1 MYSAKEREIF
11 ENIQR
16 DVKQTFPD
24 LKIFQECGPLHENLL
39 DVLMAY
45 SMYRS
50 DVGYVYGTHVVAAL
64 LLLNQSSEQAFVTL
78 ANMLNR
84 PMPLAFFTQDQ
95 SAMSRSYNLFVKA
108 FQYKLPSL
116 YRHVHLNLRIDPVLY
131 LEPMFLTLFS
141 LHCPVDVTSRIWDVY
156 AFEGDSFLVRTAI
169 GILMALE
176 SKLYGDRNEVLR
188 ILGWNTNTWPLG
200 KDDEFMNIVRSAG
213 KEEAKLGPTDRL

>member
-1 MYSAKEREIF
+1 
-11 ENIQR
+11 
-16 DVKQTFPD
+16 
-24 LKIFQECGPLHENLL
+24 
-39 DVLMAY
+39 
-45 SMYRS
+45 
-50 DVGYVYGTHVVAAL
+50 
-64 LLLNQSSEQAFVTL
+64 
-78 ANMLNR
+78 MLNR

-95 SAMSRSYNLFVKA
+95 SAVSRNFLMSRYQSLNFEQMSRSYNLFVKA

-156 AFEGDSFLVRTAI
+156 AFEGDSFLVRTAV

-176 SKLYGDRNEVLR
+176 SKLYGDRDEVLG
-188 ILGWNTNTWPLG
+188 ILGWNTNAWPLG

-213 KEEAKLGPTDRL
+213 KEEAKLSPSDRL